1 MPADERSFTD
11 EPPDRLALDTDFI
24 IAYLIDT
31 EPHHARCRAFMQRL
45 EVRGRTALYVSSL
58 CWIELANVI
67 MKERLRASLS
77 EEARRRFRLR
87 QWQDEGV
94 RQAYL
99 QSMIE
104 AFETM
109 LAQFAWNEVTLA
121 PTVRQRAT
129 RYIAR
134 YRLSAHDAVH
144 VASAD
149 YAGVTDFV
157 ALDEAYR
164 RVDGI
169 TLWNDLIHAGKPVRG
184 SGGG

>member
-11 EPPDRLALDTDFI
+11 EPPDRLSLDTDFI
-24 IAYLIDT
+24 IAYLIAT
-31 EPHHARCRAFMQRL
+31 EPHHARCRAFMRRL
-45 EVRGRTALYVSSL
+45 KEEGRTALYVSSL
-58 CWIELANVI
+58 CWIEFANVI

-87 QWQDEGV
+87 QWQDAAV
-94 RQAYL
+94 REAYL
-99 QSMIE
+99 QSMLE
-104 AFETM
+104 AFDTM
-109 LAQFAWNEVTLA
+109 LAQFAWSEITLA
-121 PTVRQRAT
+121 PAVRQRAN

-144 VASAD
+144 AASAE
-149 YAGVTDFV
+149 YAGVTDLA

-169 TLWNDLIHAGKPVRG
+169 VLWNDLIHAGKPVRG
-184 SGGG
+184 SA